1 MATRRSGAAKVPAR
15 QPVGMKLFLPL
26 FLLLASPVLA
36 EPVVHRLS
44 DAERERVIA
53 QAAQGPER
61 APVLTA
67 ERPAANASSV
77 LTTPLYPEL
86 DGGDGLPDRRV
97 HGEVSAFVGTGGARG
112 FAGSMAAPLGD
123 DGQLGLAF
131 STSRLPGFGQT
142 FGGQIFIGP
151 NGNRP
156 IFGGPNFGAFGS
168 AFDPAFFGLGPL
180 RQRR

>member
-1 MATRRSGAAKVPAR
+1 MATPRSGAAKVPAR
-15 QPVGMKLFLPL
+15 HPLGMKLFLPL
-26 FLLLASPVLA
+26 FLLLASPALA

-53 QAAQGPER
+53 EAAQGPER

-67 ERPAANASSV
+67 EAAPNASSV

-86 DGGDGLPDRRV
+86 DGGDGLRDRRV

-112 FAGSMAAPLGD
+112 FGASIGMPLVG
-123 DGQLGLAF
+123 DGQLGLSF
-131 STSRLPGFGQT
+131 STGRLPGFTG
-142 FGGQIFIGP
+142 FSPFAPPIGWGHP
-151 NGNRP
+151 L
-156 IFGGPNFGAFGS
+156 
-168 AFDPAFFGLGPL
+168 DPGFSPFGLQ

>member
-15 QPVGMKLFLPL
+15 HLPAMKPFLPL
-26 FLLLASPVLA
+26 LVLLASPALA

-53 QAAQGPER
+53 EAAQGPER

-67 ERPAANASSV
+67 EAAPNASSV

-86 DGGDGLPDRRV
+86 DGGDGLRDRRV

-112 FAGSMAAPLGD
+112 FGASIGMPLVG
-123 DGQLGLAF
+123 DGQLGLSF
-131 STSRLPGFGQT
+131 STGRLPGFTGFSPFT
-142 FGGQIFIGP
+142 PPIGWGHP
-151 NGNRP
+151 L
-156 IFGGPNFGAFGS
+156 
-168 AFDPAFFGLGPL
+168 DPGFSPFGLQ